1 MPRAAPALLA
11 ALFVLASSCPAVAEE
26 GGWRDLFD
34 GQTLEGWEPRG
45 GNAEYRVED
54 GAIVGTTVQG
64 SPNTFLCTEEEY
76 GDFILTFEVKVDPE
90 LNSGVQIR
98 SHSRRHDRRDVI
110 YGYQVEIDP
119 SPRAYSGGL
128 YDEARRGW
136 LKDLSENEAA
146 RKAFKNGDRHST
158 IMQRIAKGYSDEEIA
173 LMATVFAKLPPA
185 KTRQMTDPVKVA
197 AGQVLHDK
205 HCAKCHDE
213 NGALPDDDAG
223 ILASQW
229 APYLKYSLMDA
240 KSGAREVG
248 KKMKKKV
255 DALSDA
261 DIDALVHFYAS
272 QQ

>member
-1 MPRAAPALLA
+1 MSARKTLAVLLGSGLLLGSAQLSAAPTGTMLA
-11 ALFVLASSCPAVAEE
+11 DTCAGCH
-26 GGWRDLFD
+26 G
-34 GQTLEGWEPRG
+34 T
-45 GNAEYRVED
+45 D
-54 GAIVGTTVQG
+54 GASVGPA
-64 SPNTFLCTEEEY
+64 SPSIAGMSEAY
-76 GDFILTFEVKVDPE
+76 FIDTM
-90 LNSGVQIR
+90 
-98 SHSRRHDRRDVI
+98 
-110 YGYQVEIDP
+110 
-119 SPRAYSGGL
+119 
-128 YDEARRGW
+128 
-136 LKDLSENEAA
+136 
-146 RKAFKNGDRHST
+146 KAFKNGDRHST

-229 APYLKYSLMDA
+229 APYLKYSLVDT
-240 KSGAREVG
+240 KSGARDMP

-255 DALSDA
+255 DALSEA